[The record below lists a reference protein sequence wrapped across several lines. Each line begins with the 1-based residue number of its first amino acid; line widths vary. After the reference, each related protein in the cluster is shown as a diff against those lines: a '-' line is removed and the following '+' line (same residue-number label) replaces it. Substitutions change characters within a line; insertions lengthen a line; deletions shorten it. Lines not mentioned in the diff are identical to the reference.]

1 MSSARILVVDDDKA
15 VRSMLQVNLG
25 KRGMHVTLAEQPEQ
39 ALRLLRAEPYDLL
52 LTDVR
57 MPGSTGLELL
67 ERARAAWPDMP
78 AVVMTGYG
86 SVEDA
91 VKAMKA
97 GAADYIIKPIAR
109 DELLVVIERSL
120 EQKALRAEV
129 LLLRREVDE
138 RYGFDNLI
146 GTSPV
151 MVELYE
157 QIAAVADSTATVLL
171 QGPTGTGKELLA
183 HALHYRSRRANG
195 PFVRINCAAIPESL
209 LESELFGHERG
220 AFTGAVRQHRGK
232 FEQADGGT
240 LLLDEIGEINAYT
253 QVKLLRVLESGEFQR
268 VGGASTV
275 QSDVRV
281 VAATNKDLRREVEEG
296 RFREDLFYRLHVVSL
311 RVPPLRERR
320 EDIPLLVD
328 HFLRK
333 YAEKNHRAQPRL
345 HPHVLERLIAY
356 DWPGNVRQLEHLIER
371 AVILT
376 RDGGEITE
384 LALPEDPR
392 AATAGPRSVLPPLGT
407 TLQDAL
413 AEYEREVIVAALKEA
428 GGVQAAAARRLG
440 LSRSNLNYRIN
451 RLGIQVKDVVYE

>member
-1 MSSARILVVDDDKA
+1 
-15 VRSMLQVNLG
+15 MLQVNLG
-25 KRGMHVTLAEQPEQ
+25 KRGMHVTVADHPEH

-67 ERARAAWPDMP
+67 ERARVAWPDMP
-78 AVVMTGYG
+78 VVVMTGFG

-91 VKAMKA
+91 VTAMKA

-109 DELLVVIERSL
+109 DELLVVLERAL
-120 EQKALRAEV
+120 EQKALRAEL
-129 LLLRREVDE
+129 LLLRQEVDE
-138 RYGFDNLI
+138 RYGFDKLI

-151 MVELYE
+151 MIELYE

-183 HALHYRSRRANG
+183 HALHHRSRRSGG
-195 PFVRINCAAIPESL
+195 PFVRINCAAIPETL

-268 VGGASTV
+268 VGGSITV

-281 VAATNKDLRREVEEG
+281 VAATNKDLRAEVEAG
-296 RFREDLFYRLHVVSL
+296 RFREDLFYRLHVVAL
-311 RVPPLRERR
+311 NVPPLRDRR

-333 YAEKNHRAQPRL
+333 YAEKNQRPVPRL
-345 HPHVLERLIAY
+345 HPHVMERLTAY

-371 AVILT
+371 TVILA
-376 RDGGEITE
+376 RDGGEITD
-384 LALPEDPR
+384 LALPADPPN
-392 AATAGPRSVLPPLGT
+392 AAVAERSILPPVGT
-407 TLQDAL
+407 TLQEAL
-413 AEYEREVIVAALKEA
+413 AEYERDVIVEALKEA

-440 LSRSNLNYRIN
+440 LSRSNLNYRIQ
-451 RLGIQVKDVVYE
+451 RLGIQVKEVVYD